1 MGEDP
6 LLPVQLVTSTECC
19 FLGKEAPHFLE
30 GAPLLKVRHLG
41 LVFLGSS

>member
-1 MGEDP
+1 M
-6 LLPVQLVTSTECC
+6 LPVQLITSTECC

-30 GAPLLKVRHLG
+30 GAPALKVRHLG